1 MTIPTPIGILGGTGP
16 LGRGLAA
23 RWAQGGLP
31 VLIGSRDP
39 ARARALAD
47 EVRGWLDG
55 SGAEVTGLPND
66 AVVDAAGLLAVTVP
80 FEAQAALLGPLA
92 GRIGHRI
99 VISTAVPLTM
109 AAGTPTPQS
118 VPEGSAALQ
127 VARLCPG
134 ARVTAAFHTV
144 GAGHLRRLSHPLDQ
158 DVVVTGDDDEA
169 RQVTLELVERIRGAR
184 AVDGGALAAAVFTE
198 HLTPFLLQLNRRHH
212 ARVGLRLAGL
222 PPQEPAPPPA

>member
-23 RWAQGGLP
+23 RWAQAGLP
-31 VLIGSRDP
+31 VLIGSRD
-39 ARARALAD
+39 AERATALAD
-47 EVRGWLDG
+47 EVRGWL
-55 SGAEVTGLPND
+55 GAGAAQVTGLPNE
-66 AVVDAAGLLAVTVP
+66 AVVDTAQLLAITVP
-80 FEAQAALLGPLA
+80 FEAQAALLSPLA
-92 GRIGHRI
+92 ERIGRRI
-99 VISTAVPLTM
+99 VLSTAVPLVM
-109 AAGTPTPQS
+109 VDGTLRPLS

-144 GAGHLRRLSHPLDQ
+144 GAGHLRRLSSPLDQ

-169 RQVTLELVERIRGAR
+169 REVALELVGRIPGAR
-184 AVDGGALAAAVFTE
+184 AVDGGPLAGAVFTE

-212 ARVGLRLAGL
+212 ARLGLRLAGL
-222 PPQEPAPPPA
+222 APQAPTAPST